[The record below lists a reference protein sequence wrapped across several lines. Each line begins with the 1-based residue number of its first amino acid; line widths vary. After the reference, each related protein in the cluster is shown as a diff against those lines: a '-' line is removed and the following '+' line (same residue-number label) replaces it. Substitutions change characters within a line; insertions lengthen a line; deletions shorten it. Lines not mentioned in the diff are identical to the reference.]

1 MRHFHILIA
10 LLVGLT
16 SPAVAQENN
25 TNKYSIDGKH
35 RGLDFSISA
44 GYNAGVGDS
53 KGSTFLPLEIG
64 LGKQFHPN
72 LYVGMRSG
80 AWVAISDKASA
91 QIPIMSDFK
100 VMFPG
105 ATEGKLKPIINARL
119 GYLLN
124 IEGNKEIETDDGM
137 GGTVRTTAESFDMI
151 VMEIMPGIQIPL
163 SKTTDF
169 ILSAG
174 YTHGFATKSGGGNG
188 GYFSVKTA
196 FNFHKRDTK
205 KVKAPREKVDTR
217 DKGLQLTI
225 EGELNNR
232 ERTGGGG
239 NLVLTY
245 KINPH
250 FSAGLGGGYHVFSPF
265 NDDGEDI
272 QCIKQ
277 YSYDSSLS
285 ETQYPYQGSPLM
297 YTFFA
302 RGNYRLLDKRLSP
315 IGTIDI
321 GMRKY
326 TWDGED
332 PEEPEPYGYNLREY
346 LKAPGTSF
354 FVTPAIGASLRTTKN
369 SYLELK
375 IGYNIASNLKA
386 QKWGDFEK
394 QVYYST
400 KSKSMSYGFIS
411 IGFTHTFGKRG
422 QRVSH

>member
-1 MRHFHILIA
+1 MRHLHILIA

-16 SPAVAQENN
+16 NPAVAQENN

-35 RGLDFSISA
+35 RGLDFSIGA

-53 KGSTFLPLEIG
+53 KGSTFLPLEFG

-91 QIPIMSDFK
+91 QIPVMSDFK

-124 IEGNKEIETDDGM
+124 IEGDKEIEANDGM
-137 GGTVRTTAESFDMI
+137 GGTISTTIKSFDMI

-174 YTHGFATKSGGGNG
+174 YTHGFATKSGGGSG

-277 YSYDSSLS
+277 YSYDSRLS
-285 ETQYPYQGSPLM
+285 ETQYPYQGSPQM

-315 IGTIDI
+315 IGTIDL

-326 TWDGED
+326 KWVDNYD
-332 PEEPEPYGYNLREY
+332 NEPYGYELKEY

-354 FVTPAIGASLRTTKN
+354 FVAPAIGASLRTTKN

-375 IGYNIASNLKA
+375 VGYNIASNIKA
-386 QKWGDFEK
+386 QKYGDFEND
-394 QVYYST
+394 VYYST

-422 QRVSH
+422 QRISR

>member
-10 LLVGLT
+10 LLIGLT

-25 TNKYSIDGKH
+25 TKTYSIDGKH
-35 RGLDFSISA
+35 RGLDFSIGA

-53 KGSTFLPLEIG
+53 KGSTFLPLEFG

-124 IEGNKEIETDDGM
+124 IEGDKEIKANDGM
-137 GGTVRTTAESFDMI
+137 GGTISTTIKSCDMI

-174 YTHGFATKSGGGNG
+174 YTHGFATKSGGGSG

-205 KVKAPREKVDTR
+205 KAKALREKVDTR

-250 FSAGLGGGYHVFSPF
+250 ISVGLGGGYHAFSPF
-265 NDDGEDI
+265 NKDGEDI
-272 QCIKQ
+272 QYANK
-277 YSYDSSLS
+277 YSYYDSSLS
-285 ETQYPYQGSPLM
+285 ETQYAYKGSPEM
-297 YTFFA
+297 YTFFT

-315 IGTIDI
+315 IGTIDL

-326 TWDGED
+326 KWNDEY
-332 PEEPEPYGYNLREY
+332 EPYGYELKEY
-346 LKAPGTSF
+346 LKAPGSSF
-354 FVTPAIGASLRTTKN
+354 FVAPAIGASLRTTKN

-375 IGYNIASNLKA
+375 VGYNIASNLKA
-386 QKWGDFEK
+386 QKYGDFEK
-394 QVYYST
+394 DVYYST

-422 QRVSH
+422 QRISR

>member
-10 LLVGLT
+10 LLIGLT

-25 TNKYSIDGKH
+25 TKTYSIDGKH

-44 GYNAGVGDS
+44 GYNAGVGDM

-124 IEGNKEIETDDGM
+124 IEGDKEIKANDGM
-137 GGTVRTTAESFDMI
+137 GGTISTTIKSCDMI

-174 YTHGFATKSGGGNG
+174 YTHGFATKSGGGSG

-250 FSAGLGGGYHVFSPF
+250 ISVGLGGGYHAFSPF
-265 NDDGEDI
+265 NKDGEDI
-272 QCIKQ
+272 QYANK
-277 YSYDSSLS
+277 YSYYDSSLS
-285 ETQYPYQGSPLM
+285 ETQYAYKGSPEM

-315 IGTIDI
+315 IGTIDL

-326 TWDGED
+326 KWNDEY
-332 PEEPEPYGYNLREY
+332 EPYGYELKEY
-346 LKAPGTSF
+346 LKAPGSSF
-354 FVTPAIGASLRTTKN
+354 FVAPAIGASLRTTKN

-375 IGYNIASNLKA
+375 VGYNIASNLKA
-386 QKWGDFEK
+386 QKYGDFEK
-394 QVYYST
+394 DVYYST

-411 IGFTHTFGKRG
+411 IGFTHTFGKCG
-422 QRVSH
+422 QRISR

>member
-16 SPAVAQENN
+16 SPTVAQEKN
-25 TNKYSIDGKH
+25 TNTYSIDGKH

-44 GYNAGVGDS
+44 GYNAGVGDM
-53 KGSTFLPLEIG
+53 KGSTFLPLEFG

-124 IEGNKEIETDDGM
+124 IEGDKEIKANDGM
-137 GGTVRTTAESFDMI
+137 GGTISTTIKSCDMI

-174 YTHGFATKSGGGNG
+174 YTHGFATKSGGGSG

-205 KVKAPREKVDTR
+205 KAKALREKVDTR

-250 FSAGLGGGYHVFSPF
+250 ISVGLGGGYHAFSPF
-265 NDDGEDI
+265 NKDGEDI
-272 QCIKQ
+272 QYANK
-277 YSYDSSLS
+277 YSYYDSSLS
-285 ETQYPYQGSPLM
+285 ETQYAYKGSPEM

-315 IGTIDI
+315 IGTIDL

-326 TWDGED
+326 KWNDEY
-332 PEEPEPYGYNLREY
+332 EPYGYELKEY
-346 LKAPGTSF
+346 LKAPGSSF
-354 FVTPAIGASLRTTKN
+354 FVAPAIGASLRTTKN

-375 IGYNIASNLKA
+375 VGYNIASNLKA

-394 QVYYST
+394 QIYYST

-422 QRVSH
+422 QRISR

>member
-16 SPAVAQENN
+16 SPAVAQESN

-80 AWVAISDKASA
+80 AWVAISDKATA

-124 IEGNKEIETDDGM
+124 IEGNKEIEADDGM

-250 FSAGLGGGYHVFSPF
+250 ISVGLGGGYHVFSPF
-265 NDDGEDI
+265 NEDGEDI
-272 QCIKQ
+272 QYI
-277 YSYDSSLS
+277 DGLRD
-285 ETQYPYQGSPLM
+285 TQYAYQGSPQM

-315 IGTIDI
+315 IGTIDF

-326 TWDGED
+326 KWEGDED
-332 PEEPEPYGYNLREY
+332 EPEPYGYGLREY
-346 LKAPGTSF
+346 LKAPSTSF
-354 FVTPAIGASLRTTKN
+354 FVAPAIGASLRTTKN
-369 SYLELK
+369 SYFELK
-375 IGYNIASNLKA
+375 VGYNIASNLKA
-386 QKWGDFEK
+386 QKHGDFEK
-394 QVYYST
+394 GVYYST

-422 QRVSH
+422 QRVNH

>member
-10 LLVGLT
+10 LLVGFIN
-16 SPAVAQENN
+16 PAAAQE
-25 TNKYSIDGKH
+25 NKYSIDGKH

-44 GYNAGVGDS
+44 GYNAGVGDM

-80 AWVAISDKASA
+80 AWVAISDKATA

-100 VMFPG
+100 VMFPSK
-105 ATEGKLKPIINARL
+105 TEGKLKPIINARL

-124 IEGNKEIETDDGM
+124 TEGDKKIEVDNGQ
-137 GGTVRTTAESFDMI
+137 GGTMSETAETFDMI
-151 VMEIMPGIQIPL
+151 VMEIMPGVQIPI

-174 YTHGFATKSGGGNG
+174 YTHGFATKSGGGSG
-188 GYFSVKTA
+188 GFFSVKTA

-205 KVKAPREKVDTR
+205 RAPREIVDTR
-217 DKGLQLTI
+217 DNGLQFTI
-225 EGELNNR
+225 EGDLNNR
-232 ERTGGGG
+232 ERLGGGG
-239 NLVLTY
+239 NLVFTY
-245 KINPH
+245 KLNPH
-250 FSAGLGGGYHVFSPF
+250 ISVGLGGGFHAFSPF
-265 NDDGEDI
+265 NRDYDYSNDI
-272 QCIKQ
+272 Q
-277 YSYDSSLS
+277 YVNGMR
-285 ETQYPYQGSPLM
+285 ETTYGCQGSPTM

-302 RGNYRLLDKRLSP
+302 RGNYRLLDTRLSP

-326 TWDGED
+326 KWED
-332 PEEPEPYGYNLREY
+332 EEYEPYGYKLSEY
-346 LKAPGTSF
+346 LKSPSTSF
-354 FVTPAIGASLRTTKN
+354 FVAPAIGASLRTTNN

-375 IGYNIASNLKA
+375 VGYNIASNLKA
-386 QKWGDFEK
+386 QKWGDFENG
-394 QVYYST
+394 VYYST

-411 IGFTHTFGKRG
+411 VGFTHTFGERG
-422 QRVSH
+422 KRVSH

>member
-10 LLVGLT
+10 LLIGLT

-25 TNKYSIDGKH
+25 TKTYSIDGKH
-35 RGLDFSISA
+35 RGLDFSIGA

-80 AWVAISDKASA
+80 AWVAISDKATA

-124 IEGNKEIETDDGM
+124 IEGNKEIEADDGM

-250 FSAGLGGGYHVFSPF
+250 ISVGLGGGYHAFSPF
-265 NDDGEDI
+265 NKDGEDI
-272 QCIKQ
+272 QYANK
-277 YSYDSSLS
+277 YSYYDSSLS
-285 ETQYPYQGSPLM
+285 ETQYAYKGSPEM

-315 IGTIDI
+315 IGTIDL

-326 TWDGED
+326 KWNDEY
-332 PEEPEPYGYNLREY
+332 EPYGYELKEY
-346 LKAPGTSF
+346 LKAPGSSF
-354 FVTPAIGASLRTTKN
+354 FVAPAIGASLRTTKN

-375 IGYNIASNLKA
+375 VGYNIASNLKA

-422 QRVSH
+422 QRVSY

>member
-16 SPAVAQENN
+16 SPTVAQEKN
-25 TNKYSIDGKH
+25 TNTYSIDGKH

-44 GYNAGVGDS
+44 GYNAGVGDM
-53 KGSTFLPLEIG
+53 KGSTFLPLEFG

-80 AWVAISDKASA
+80 AWVAISDKATA

-124 IEGNKEIETDDGM
+124 IEGDKEIKANDGM
-137 GGTVRTTAESFDMI
+137 GGTISTTIKSCDMI

-174 YTHGFATKSGGGNG
+174 YTHGFATKSGGGSG

-205 KVKAPREKVDTR
+205 KAKALREKVDTR

-250 FSAGLGGGYHVFSPF
+250 ISVGLGGGYHAFSPF
-265 NDDGEDI
+265 NKDGEDI
-272 QCIKQ
+272 QYANK
-277 YSYDSSLS
+277 YSYYDSSLS
-285 ETQYPYQGSPLM
+285 ETQYAYKGSPEM

-315 IGTIDI
+315 IGTIDL

-326 TWDGED
+326 KWNDEY
-332 PEEPEPYGYNLREY
+332 EPYGYELKEY
-346 LKAPGTSF
+346 LKAPGSSF
-354 FVTPAIGASLRTTKN
+354 FVAPAIGASLRTTKN

-375 IGYNIASNLKA
+375 VGYNIASNLKA
-386 QKWGDFEK
+386 QKYGDFEK
-394 QVYYST
+394 DVYYST

-422 QRVSH
+422 QRVSR

>member
-1 MRHFHILIA
+1 MRHLHILIA

-16 SPAVAQENN
+16 SPTVAQENN
-25 TNKYSIDGKH
+25 TKAYSIDGKH

-44 GYNAGVGDS
+44 GYNAGVGES

-80 AWVAISDKASA
+80 AWVAISDKATA

-124 IEGNKEIETDDGM
+124 IEGDKEIEADDGM
-137 GGTVRTTAESFDMI
+137 SGTVRTTAESFDMI

-174 YTHGFATKSGGGNG
+174 YTHGFATKSGGGSG

-232 ERTGGGG
+232 ERRGGGG

-250 FSAGLGGGYHVFSPF
+250 ISVGLGGGYHAFSPF
-265 NDDGEDI
+265 NEDGEDI
-272 QCIKQ
+272 QYANK
-277 YSYDSSLS
+277 YSYDSRLS
-285 ETQYPYQGSPLM
+285 ETQYAYQGSPEM

-315 IGTIDI
+315 IGTIDL

-326 TWDGED
+326 KWNDEY
-332 PEEPEPYGYNLREY
+332 EPYGYELKEY
-346 LKAPGTSF
+346 LKAPGSSF
-354 FVTPAIGASLRTTKN
+354 FVAPAIGASLRTTKN

-375 IGYNIASNLKA
+375 VGYNIASNLKA
-386 QKWGDFEK
+386 QKYGDFEK
-394 QVYYST
+394 DVYYST

-422 QRVSH
+422 QRVSY

>member
-10 LLVGLT
+10 LLTGLT

-25 TNKYSIDGKH
+25 TKTYSIDGKH
-35 RGLDFSISA
+35 RGLDFSIGA

-53 KGSTFLPLEIG
+53 KGSTFLPLEFG

-124 IEGNKEIETDDGM
+124 IEGDKEIKANDGM
-137 GGTVRTTAESFDMI
+137 GGTISTTIKSCDMI

-174 YTHGFATKSGGGNG
+174 YTHGFATKSGGGSG

-205 KVKAPREKVDTR
+205 KAKALREKVDTR

-250 FSAGLGGGYHVFSPF
+250 ISVGLGGGYHAFSPF
-265 NDDGEDI
+265 NKDGEDI
-272 QCIKQ
+272 QYANK
-277 YSYDSSLS
+277 YSYYDSSLS
-285 ETQYPYQGSPLM
+285 ETQYAYKGSPEM

-315 IGTIDI
+315 IGTIDL

-326 TWDGED
+326 KWNDEY
-332 PEEPEPYGYNLREY
+332 EPYGYELKEY
-346 LKAPGTSF
+346 LKAPGSSF
-354 FVTPAIGASLRTTKN
+354 FVAPAIGASLRTTKN

-375 IGYNIASNLKA
+375 VGYNIASNLKA
-386 QKWGDFEK
+386 QKYGDFEK
-394 QVYYST
+394 DVYYST

-422 QRVSH
+422 QRISR

>member
-1 MRHFHILIA
+1 M
-10 LLVGLT
+10 
-16 SPAVAQENN
+16 
-25 TNKYSIDGKH
+25 
-35 RGLDFSISA
+35 DFSISA

-53 KGSTFLPLEIG
+53 KESTFLPLEIG

-91 QIPIMSDFK
+91 QIPVMSDFK

-124 IEGNKEIETDDGM
+124 IEGDKEIEANDGM
-137 GGTVRTTAESFDMI
+137 GGTISTTIKSFDMI

-174 YTHGFATKSGGGNG
+174 YTHGFATKSGGGSG

-232 ERTGGGG
+232 ERRRGGG

-250 FSAGLGGGYHVFSPF
+250 ISVGLGGGFHVFSPF
-265 NDDGEDI
+265 NEDGEDI
-272 QCIKQ
+272 QYANKY
-277 YSYDSSLS
+277 YSYLS
-285 ETQYPYQGSPLM
+285 ETQYAYYGSPQM

-315 IGTIDI
+315 IGTIDL

-326 TWDGED
+326 KWVDNYD
-332 PEEPEPYGYNLREY
+332 NEPYGYELKEY

-354 FVTPAIGASLRTTKN
+354 FVAPAIGASLRTTKN

-375 IGYNIASNLKA
+375 VGYNIASNIKA
-386 QKWGDFEK
+386 QKYGDFEND
-394 QVYYST
+394 VYYST

-422 QRVSH
+422 QRISR

>member
-16 SPAVAQENN
+16 SPTVAQENN

-124 IEGNKEIETDDGM
+124 IEGNKKIEADDGM
-137 GGTVRTTAESFDMI
+137 GGTISTTAESFDMI

-174 YTHGFATKSGGGNG
+174 YTHGFATKNGGGSG

-232 ERTGGGG
+232 ERRGGGG

-250 FSAGLGGGYHVFSPF
+250 ISVGLGGGCHAFSPF
-265 NDDGEDI
+265 NENGEDI
-272 QCIKQ
+272 QCIEKQ

-285 ETQYPYQGSPLM
+285 ETKYPYQGSPLM

-321 GMRKY
+321 CMRKY
-326 TWDGED
+326 EWED
-332 PEEPEPYGYNLREY
+332 EYEPYGYELREY

-375 IGYNIASNLKA
+375 VGYNIASNLKA
-386 QKWGDFEK
+386 QKWGDFEN

>member
-1 MRHFHILIA
+1 MKHLHILIA
-10 LLVGLT
+10 LLVWFIN
-16 SPAVAQENN
+16 PAAAQE
-25 TNKYSIDGKH
+25 NKYSIDGKH

-44 GYNAGVGDS
+44 GYNAGVGDM

-80 AWVAISDKASA
+80 AWVAISDKTSA

-124 IEGNKEIETDDGM
+124 IEGDKDIETSDGM
-137 GGTVRTTAESFDMI
+137 GGTTSTTIKSFDMI

-174 YTHGFATKSGGGNG
+174 YTHGFATKSGGGSG

-205 KVKAPREKVDTR
+205 KAPREKVDTR

-232 ERTGGGG
+232 ERTGDGG

-245 KINPH
+245 KTNPH
-250 FSAGLGGGYHVFSPF
+250 ISVGLGGGYHAFSPF
-265 NDDGEDI
+265 NENGEDI
-272 QCIKQ
+272 QCIKYQ

-285 ETQYPYQGSPLM
+285 ETRYAYQGSSQM
-297 YTFFA
+297 FIFFA

-315 IGTIDI
+315 IGTIDL

-326 TWDGED
+326 AWVDGD
-332 PEEPEPYGYNLREY
+332 DEPYGYELGEY
-346 LKAPGTSF
+346 LKAPSTSF
-354 FVTPAIGASLRTTKN
+354 FVAPAIGASLRTTKN

-375 IGYNIASNLKA
+375 VGYNIASNLKA
-386 QKWGDFEK
+386 QKYGDFENN
-394 QVYYST
+394 VYYST
-400 KSKSMSYGFIS
+400 SSKRMSYGFIS

-422 QRVSH
+422 QRVSR

>member
-16 SPAVAQENN
+16 SPTVAQENN
-25 TNKYSIDGKH
+25 TNTYSIDGKH

-44 GYNAGVGDS
+44 GYNAGVGDM
-53 KGSTFLPLEIG
+53 KGSTFLPLEFG

-80 AWVAISDKASA
+80 AWVAISDKATA

-124 IEGNKEIETDDGM
+124 IEGNKEIEADDGM
-137 GGTVRTTAESFDMI
+137 GGTISTTAESFDMI
-151 VMEIMPGIQIPL
+151 VMEIMPGVQIPL

-174 YTHGFATKSGGGNG
+174 YTHGFATKSGGGSG

-196 FNFHKRDTK
+196 FNFHKRATK
-205 KVKAPREKVDTR
+205 IIKAPREKVDTR

-232 ERTGGGG
+232 ERLGAGG

-250 FSAGLGGGYHVFSPF
+250 FSAGLGGGFHGFTPF
-265 NDDGEDI
+265 DEDGEDI
-272 QCIKQ
+272 Q
-277 YSYDSSLS
+277 YVENTREY
-285 ETQYPYQGSPLM
+285 QYPYQGSPLM

-302 RGNYRLLDKRLSP
+302 RGNYRLLDTRLSP
-315 IGTIDI
+315 IGTIDF

-326 TWDGED
+326 EWDGD
-332 PEEPEPYGYNLREY
+332 CEPYGYELNDD
-346 LKAPGTSF
+346 LKGPSTSLF
-354 FVTPAIGASLRTTKN
+354 ISPAIGASLRTTNN

-375 IGYNIASNLKA
+375 VGYNIASNLKA
-386 QKWGDFEK
+386 QKSGDFEK
-394 QVYYST
+394 NVYYST

-411 IGFTHTFGKRG
+411 IGFTHTFGERG
-422 QRVSH
+422 KRVSH

>member
-124 IEGNKEIETDDGM
+124 IEGNKKIEADDGM

-272 QCIKQ
+272 QYIGGLRE
-277 YSYDSSLS
+277 Y
-285 ETQYPYQGSPLM
+285 QYPYQGSPQM

-315 IGTIDI
+315 IGTIDL

-326 TWDGED
+326 KWEGDED
-332 PEEPEPYGYNLREY
+332 EPEPYGYNLREY

-354 FVTPAIGASLRTTKN
+354 FVAPAIGASLRTTKN

-375 IGYNIASNLKA
+375 VGYNIASNIKA
-386 QKWGDFEK
+386 QKYGDFK
-394 QVYYST
+394 KDVYYLT

-422 QRVSH
+422 QRISR

>member
-10 LLVGLT
+10 LLIGLT

-25 TNKYSIDGKH
+25 TKTYSIDGKH
-35 RGLDFSISA
+35 RGLDFSIGA

-53 KGSTFLPLEIG
+53 KGSTFLPLEFG

-124 IEGNKEIETDDGM
+124 IEGDKEIKANDGM
-137 GGTVRTTAESFDMI
+137 GGTISTTIKSCDMI

-174 YTHGFATKSGGGNG
+174 YTHGFATKSGGGSG

-205 KVKAPREKVDTR
+205 KAKALREKVDTR

-232 ERTGGGG
+232 ERTGGGC

-250 FSAGLGGGYHVFSPF
+250 ISVGLGGGYHAFSPF
-265 NDDGEDI
+265 NKDGEDI
-272 QCIKQ
+272 QYANK
-277 YSYDSSLS
+277 YSYYDSSLS
-285 ETQYPYQGSPLM
+285 ETQYAYKGSPEM
-297 YTFFA
+297 YTFFV

-315 IGTIDI
+315 IGTIDL

-326 TWDGED
+326 KWNDEY
-332 PEEPEPYGYNLREY
+332 EPYGYELKEY
-346 LKAPGTSF
+346 LKAPGSSF
-354 FVTPAIGASLRTTKN
+354 FVAPAIGASLRTTKN

-375 IGYNIASNLKA
+375 VGYNIASNLKA
-386 QKWGDFEK
+386 QKYGDFEK
-394 QVYYST
+394 DVYYST

-422 QRVSH
+422 QRISR